1 MEYNCRKTKGEII
14 RRNLKLLMDY
24 KTLIAVIFLVI
35 GYLIRPLKFTFLLG
49 ISYFLLYLIFI
60 IKSLLSKQKIISLN
74 FTIGEDELIVKVKS
88 QQLIFPFKDIKEMK
102 ENSHGLIIKMNRKS
116 EAALRTFEI
125 PYDLEDKHMGFI
137 KELKYKHESYNP
149 KDKAEESFENAIVAF
164 KLSPKKEVIRY
175 IKYSKRIYF
184 NILLSGVCLF
194 ISIMLMDSKPLGSVT
209 LIFLAIMSWI
219 GYYIDYRMKSLRNPL
234 IYSIEKLD
242 NETFE
247 IKGSIFKSIVNIKDI
262 RLLNINDKE
271 YIIKVEGITN
281 ESYAFTEKEIIA
293 GDIENLVEIIGESYI
308 KLKSE
313 KLPILSMISVIIS
326 ILWVP
331 MILTPLG
338 TKISL
343 YLHFIFFIIS
353 LVLAIIGLTKKNI
366 IKRFIYVTLFL
377 DLLLLIFYIHIIM
390 EIL

>member
-1 MEYNCRKTKGEII
+1 MEYNCRITKKEII
-14 RRNLKLLMDY
+14 RRNLGLLIDY

-35 GYLIRPLKFTFLLG
+35 GYLVKPLKFIFLLG
-49 ISYFLLYLIFI
+49 ISYFILYLIFI
-60 IKSLLSKQKIISLN
+60 IKSLLSKQKITSLD
-74 FTIGEDELIVKVKS
+74 FIIGEDELIVKVKN
-88 QQLIFPFKDIKEMK
+88 QQLIFPFRDIKKIK

-125 PYDLEDKHMGFI
+125 PYDLEDKHIGFI
-137 KELKYKHESYNP
+137 KELKYRYESYKP

-194 ISIMLMDSKPLGSVT
+194 ISIMLIDSKPLVGVT
-209 LIFLAIMSWI
+209 LIFLAIMSWV

-234 IYSIEKLD
+234 ICSIERLD
-242 NETFE
+242 NESFE
-247 IKGSIFKSIVNIKDI
+247 IKGNTFKSIVSIKDVK
-262 RLLNINDKE
+262 LLNINHKE

-293 GDIENLVEIIGESYI
+293 GDIDNLVKVIGESYI
-308 KLKSE
+308 KLRSE
-313 KLPILSMISVIIS
+313 KLPILSMISAIIS
-326 ILWVP
+326 ILWMP
-331 MILTPLG
+331 MVLTPLG

-343 YLHFIFFIIS
+343 YFHFIFFMVS

-377 DLLLLIFYIHIIM
+377 DLLLLIFYIHVIS